1 MLQQYARR
9 TIMILPI
16 ISGALAFAPAQVQA
30 GDGPTIGTAEG
41 QMYPDFVLPSL
52 AGKEVRLS
60 DYRGKKVLLFHF
72 ASW

>member
-1 MLQQYARR
+1 MHKQQARR
-9 TIMILPI
+9 TMTILPLV
-16 ISGALAFAPAQVQA
+16 SAALAFAPAEIQA
-30 GDGPTIGTAEG
+30 DDRPTIGTAEG

-52 AGKEVRLS
+52 VGKQVRLS

>member
-1 MLQQYARR
+1 MLKQHARR

-16 ISGALAFAPAQVQA
+16 ISGTLAFAPAEIRA
-30 GDGPTIGTAEG
+30 DDRPAIGTAQG

-52 AGKEVRLS
+52 AGKEIRLS

>member
-1 MLQQYARR
+1 MLKQHARR

-16 ISGALAFAPAQVQA
+16 ISGALAFAPAEIQA
-30 GDGPTIGTAEG
+30 DDRPTIGTAEG

-52 AGKEVRLS
+52 AGKDVRLS
-60 DYRGKKVLLFHF
+60 DYRGQKVLLFHF